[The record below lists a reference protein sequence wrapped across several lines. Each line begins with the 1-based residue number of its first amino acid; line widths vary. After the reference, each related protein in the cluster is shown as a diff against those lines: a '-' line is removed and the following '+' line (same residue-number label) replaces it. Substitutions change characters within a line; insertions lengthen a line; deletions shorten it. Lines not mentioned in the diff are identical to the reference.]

1 MLGPCIAP
9 EVLHLL
15 KERFVVGQV
24 RPHHN
29 PRKLFRTPKIPHRGK
44 LEDVANGKSGLS
56 MSRL

>member
-29 PRKLFRTPKIPHRGK
+29 PRIAFSYPKNT
-44 LEDVANGKSGLS
+44 A
-56 MSRL
+56 